1 MAYELTNTTTGKGI
15 RMLHREWE
23 LLLDLAERYGW
34 RPAKGRDYARGGRFF
49 HMDAVGMSAALAR
62 ALPDIPLFYIDGLTE
77 EERSRAAPLRELEAS
92 PGYEQGDPLVYFS
105 GPGRVTLEHFI
116 RIASGPFEVRP
127 SSGFSGKF

>member
-1 MAYELTNTTTGKGI
+1 MAYELKNTANAEGM

-34 RPAKGRDYARGGRFF
+34 RRAKGRDYARGGKFF

-62 ALPDIPLFYIDGLTE
+62 ALPDIPLVYINGLTE